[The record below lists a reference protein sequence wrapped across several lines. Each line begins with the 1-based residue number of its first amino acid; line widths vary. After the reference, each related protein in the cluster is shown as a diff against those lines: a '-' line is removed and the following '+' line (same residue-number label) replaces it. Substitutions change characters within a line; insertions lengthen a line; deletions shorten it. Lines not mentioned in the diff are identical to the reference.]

1 MRKNNQ
7 GKDKIFVYIDESG
20 DLGKFGTDYFTVAGV
35 VVEEP
40 LILKRI
46 IKKIRQRKLKKS
58 IKQLPEL
65 KANKTNEF
73 VKKAILKKISDSN
86 LKIFAI
92 VVEKTKILP
101 HLYDVKDRLYNYI
114 CRILIDEIVEENY
127 VSVHIIVDKKYTNT
141 LIRENFNSYIQK
153 KINEK
158 NSHIV
163 VNIEHRDSQA
173 TPELQVV
180 DFVAWA
186 INRKFNSNDEIYY
199 RMIEKNIVN
208 KERILLWKNQT

>member
-208 KERILLWKNQT
+208 KERILLWKNQA